1 LVNTTGRAG
10 HVAGLI
16 GQHHWNT
23 QGASMAEFFIAGTML
38 KLRRKTYFAAR
49 KQKRPIVIGALRS
62 SQSKL
67 LGQLV

>member
-1 LVNTTGRAG
+1 
-10 HVAGLI
+10 
-16 GQHHWNT
+16 
-23 QGASMAEFFIAGTML
+23 MAEFFIAGTML